1 MREEKRVGHMP
12 DRCRRGEGGT
22 EARRVRSPV
31 NVQEE
36 IFVIIMTATTMS
48 RSMFIL
54 KNRQGSKKY
63 LLQRC
68 CSLVQDGVEAGED
81 GA

>member
-1 MREEKRVGHMP
+1 L
-12 DRCRRGEGGT
+12 
-22 EARRVRSPV
+22 RSPV
-31 NVQEE
+31 DVQEE
-36 IFVIIMTATTMS
+36 IFVIIMAATTMS
-48 RSMFIL
+48 RGIFIF